1 MQSTDPTPPLTTS
14 NSSTTSS
21 TSTPGP
27 PTPNVAKGKCTKD
40 HVRYCMDVLA
50 AHFEGREPMRPGFSG
65 ANDKSYVPIIPLFS
79 ISPNH
84 IISDR
89 AEVQR
94 DIRYLEYYPTWTRF
108 RTEIEGMY
116 WYFHPNAPS
125 GGFKRVCSDQV
136 CRLESLINVFIDQ
149 TIPSSLTTSS

>member
-27 PTPNVAKGKCTKD
+27 PTPGASQKGKCTKD

-65 ANDKSYVPIIPLFS
+65 ANDKLYVPLFLLSSCIPL
-79 ISPNH
+79 
-84 IISDR
+84 
-89 AEVQR
+89 V
-94 DIRYLEYYPTWTRF
+94 
-108 RTEIEGMY
+108 M
-116 WYFHPNAPS
+116 
-125 GGFKRVCSDQV
+125 
-136 CRLESLINVFIDQ
+136 
-149 TIPSSLTTSS
+149 

>member
-50 AHFEGREPMRPGFSG
+50 AHFEGREPIQPGFNG
-65 ANDKSYVPIIPLFS
+65 ANDKLYVHLSLLLSFVIYRLPL
-79 ISPNH
+79 
-84 IISDR
+84 
-89 AEVQR
+89 
-94 DIRYLEYYPTWTRF
+94 
-108 RTEIEGMY
+108 TELDG
-116 WYFHPNAPS
+116 
-125 GGFKRVCSDQV
+125 V
-136 CRLESLINVFIDQ
+136 
-149 TIPSSLTTSS
+149 

>member
-14 NSSTTSS
+14 NSSATSS

-65 ANDKSYVPIIPLFS
+65 ANDKLYVPFLSFYS
-79 ISPNH
+79 I
-84 IISDR
+84 
-89 AEVQR
+89 AVG
-94 DIRYLEYYPTWTRF
+94 L
-108 RTEIEGMY
+108 TEG
-116 WYFHPNAPS
+116 
-125 GGFKRVCSDQV
+125 
-136 CRLESLINVFIDQ
+136 
-149 TIPSSLTTSS
+149 